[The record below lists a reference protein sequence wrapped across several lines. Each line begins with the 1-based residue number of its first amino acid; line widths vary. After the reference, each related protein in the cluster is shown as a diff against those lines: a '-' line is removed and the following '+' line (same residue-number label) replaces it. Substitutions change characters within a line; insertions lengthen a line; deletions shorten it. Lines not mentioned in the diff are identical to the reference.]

1 MWSIAIARGRE
12 MTAETLR
19 QLRLAYTQTLLLS
32 GRQWRRLANAA
43 TEAHGISEAKA
54 MPLVLIA
61 RMGGAPRQTT
71 LADAIGIEGPSLVR
85 LLDPLEKTGLVAR
98 REDPTDRR
106 AKVLTLTPA
115 GQAVVARIE
124 ADLERLRDAAFAKV
138 SAADL
143 EAALRVFQA
152 LQDHIGGAVALDEAE
167 AAE

>member
-1 MWSIAIARGRE
+1 
-12 MTAETLR
+12 MTTGTLR
-19 QLRLAYTQTLLLS
+19 QLRLAYTHTLLLS

-54 MPLVLIA
+54 LPLVLIA
-61 RMGGAPRQTT
+61 RMGGEPRQTT

-85 LLDPLEKTGLVAR
+85 LLDQLEKAGLVAR

-106 AKVLTLTPA
+106 AKVLTLTSA

-124 ADLERLRDAAFAKV
+124 ADLERLRDAAFATV
-138 SAADL
+138 NAADL
-143 EAALRVFQA
+143 AAALRVFQA
-152 LQDHIGGAVALDEAE
+152 LQDHVRGVVARDETE

>member
-1 MWSIAIARGRE
+1 
-12 MTAETLR
+12 MTAGTLR

-85 LLDPLEKTGLVAR
+85 LLDQLEKADLVAR

-115 GQAVVARIE
+115 GQAIVARIE
-124 ADLERLRDAAFAKV
+124 ADLDRLRDAAFAKV

-152 LQDHIGGAVALDEAE
+152 LQDHIGGAAERDEAE

>member
-1 MWSIAIARGRE
+1 MAAK
-12 MTAETLR
+12 TLR
-19 QLRLAYTQTLLLS
+19 QLRLAYTHTLLLS

-54 MPLVLIA
+54 LPLVLIA
-61 RMGGAPRQTT
+61 RMGGEPRQTT

-85 LLDPLEKTGLVAR
+85 LLDQLEKADLVAR

-124 ADLERLRDAAFAKV
+124 ADLERLRETVFATV

-143 EAALRVFQA
+143 EAGLRVFQA
-152 LQDHIGGAVALDEAE
+152 LQDHLRGEAGLDGAESGARRGE